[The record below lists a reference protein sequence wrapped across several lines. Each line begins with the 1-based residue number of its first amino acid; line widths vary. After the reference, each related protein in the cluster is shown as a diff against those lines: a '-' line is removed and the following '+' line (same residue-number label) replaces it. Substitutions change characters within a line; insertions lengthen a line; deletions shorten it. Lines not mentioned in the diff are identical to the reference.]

1 MTERGGTWALRLG
14 EVAGDNLPD
23 AGGQAARLTVL
34 GRVLHT
40 KGCFQARPQD
50 AALQCL
56 WGKREGLWGTW
67 VPGLGGQEQSPV
79 TREVRALE
87 TVRKPPTWREACEL
101 ACPTEGHF
109 CVLPAGEGGPIETQR
124 TKPHSPLTNPNRAT
138 QSVGV
143 SNLGSHGASRG
154 HLNPQIWE

>member
-23 AGGQAARLTVL
+23 AGRQVARLTVL

-40 KGCFQARPQD
+40 KGRLQARPQD

-56 WGKREGLWGTW
+56 QGKRESLWGTW
-67 VPGLGGQEQSPV
+67 VPGLGGQEKSPA
-79 TREVRALE
+79 TREACALE
-87 TVRKPPTWREACEL
+87 TVRKPPTWREACESQ
-101 ACPTEGHF
+101 CPMEGPF
-109 CVLPAGEGGPIETQR
+109 CVSPAGEGSPVKTQR
-124 TKPHSPLTNPNRAT
+124 TKSPLTSPKRAAH
-138 QSVGV
+138 SVGV

-154 HLNPQIWE
+154 HLNHQIWE